1 MEINATNVK
10 AQYVKLMC
18 IGKCFERLSAALTL
32 AEKYLIT
39 SAARKE
45 RGIMTEEEA
54 HWEMT
59 YCKDE
64 INSALQRLNS
74 ELDDVAM
81 PQVSVDIHGIA
92 EYWLKHQDK

>member
-1 MEINATNVK
+1 MEINATNVQ
-10 AQYVKLMC
+10 AQYAKLMC

-45 RGIMTEEEA
+45 RGVMTEEEA

-92 EYWLKHQDK
+92 EYWLKQEL

>member
-1 MEINATNVK
+1 MEINATNVQ

-32 AEKYLIT
+32 AEKYLTT
-39 SAARKE
+39 SDSRKE
-45 RGIMTEEEA
+45 RGIMTAEDA

-74 ELDDVAM
+74 ELNAVDM
-81 PQVSVDIHGIA
+81 PKVSVNIEGIA
-92 EYWLKHQDK
+92 EHWLKQEL